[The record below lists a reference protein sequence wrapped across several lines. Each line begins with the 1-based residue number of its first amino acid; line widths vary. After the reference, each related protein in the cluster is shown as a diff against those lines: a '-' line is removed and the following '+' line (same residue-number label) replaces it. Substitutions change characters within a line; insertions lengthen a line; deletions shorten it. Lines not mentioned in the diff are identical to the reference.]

1 MNRLFVILFLS
12 ALVGFF
18 SVAQSADRITRV
30 GEKKAIDC
38 EIKRMTPDTVIIDR
52 NGMEDAISVGS
63 IENIR
68 FEGEPAEFNVARMNI
83 QNGENEDART
93 LLSKVKEA
101 NLSRDLL
108 KAERD
113 FLLAYSNA
121 RIALTGG
128 DVSLAKAA
136 ANLDRFLKT
145 YSKNFRVYEVELLL
159 GNMNLQMNKYDE
171 ALKHFGVL
179 TKAKDSPI
187 LRARGL
193 LGGGQVLIAK
203 KNGKEGEK
211 VFNEVKTLVDEGE
224 LKEVEAEM
232 QLKYQLGLARCYALQ
247 GDFDKAVKTAT
258 AVIEKASAEDNVT
271 NANAY
276 NTLGVAL
283 MMQPGKAKDAII
295 AFLHTDLMYS
305 SDAVLHREA
314 LENMI
319 SLWRKLGND
328 VRARELEA
336 RQQQLYR

>member
-12 ALVGFF
+12 AFIGILSEV
-18 SVAQSADRITRV
+18 QSADRITRV
-30 GEKKAIDC
+30 GEKKPIDC
-38 EIKRMTPDTVIIDR
+38 EIKSMTPDAIIIDR
-52 NGMEDAISVGS
+52 NGMEDTIPVGS
-63 IENIR
+63 IESVR
-68 FEGEPAEFNVARMNI
+68 FDGEPAEFNVARTNL
-83 QNGENEDART
+83 QNGQNEDART
-93 LLSKVKEA
+93 LLSKVREG
-101 NLSRDLL
+101 NLSRELL

-113 FLLAYSNA
+113 FLLTYANA
-121 RIALTGG
+121 QIALTRG
-128 DVSLAKAA
+128 DVSPARAA
-136 ANLDRFLKT
+136 AMLERFLKT
-145 YSKNFRVYEVELLL
+145 YPKYFRVYEVELLL

-203 KNGKEGEK
+203 KNGKDGEK
-211 VFNEVKTLVDEGE
+211 AFNEVKKLVDEGE
-224 LKEVEAEM
+224 LKAIEAEM

-247 GDFDKAVKTAT
+247 GDFEKAVKTST
-258 AVIEKASAEDNVT
+258 TVIEKASAEDNVT

-276 NTLGVAL
+276 NTLGVSL

-336 RQQQLYR
+336 RMQQLYQ